1 MELVTQPRGSTLCGQ
16 ACVAM
21 VAGVSLQTSCKAFG
35 HQCATTLFA
44 VRRSLKKLGFVSAEK
59 CQAFAKN
66 PARLPTTCL
75 LMLTYAQ
82 AFGGLGH
89 WVVFHEGQ
97 VYDPAGAIYPFA
109 QLLSQAKSIAYLRI
123 DPK

>member
-1 MELVTQPRGSTLCGQ
+1 MQLVTQPPGSTLCGQ

-21 VAGVSLQTSCKAFG
+21 VAGVTLKASCKAFG
-35 HQCATTLFA
+35 HNCATTLFA
-44 VRRSLKKLGFVSAEK
+44 VRRSLKKLGYQSAEK
-59 CQAFAKN
+59 CQAFGKD
-66 PARLPTTCL
+66 PGRLPATCL

-89 WVVFHEGQ
+89 WVVYHAGQ

-109 QLLSQAKSIAYLRI
+109 QLLSQAKSITYLRI
-123 DPK
+123 EPK

>member
-1 MELVTQPRGSTLCGQ
+1 MELVTQPAGSTLCGQ

-21 VAGVSLQTSCKAFG
+21 VAGVTLKQSSQAFG
-35 HQCATTLFA
+35 HKCATTLYA
-44 VRRSLKKLGFVSAEK
+44 VRRALKKLGFQSAEK
-59 CQAFAKN
+59 CQAFGKN
-66 PARLPTTCL
+66 PARLPDTCL
-75 LMLTYAQ
+75 LMLTYQQ

-89 WVVFHEGQ
+89 WVVYHAGQ
-97 VYDPAGAIYPFA
+97 VYDPAGLIYPFA